1 MNEPTLLVD
10 GDALEKETWPIMR
23 ELFPHYEEFWRLHLV
38 PLRSRGSIQP
48 RRGIDQDFE
57 HLAMF
62 HYSTYVRLHRAVQKS
77 RESEN
82 DFRFPDEVYLHVS
95 ASAELGFKAVEKFCE
110 IYQQCLGPKIVVN
123 SSRLRALKD
132 RFATYR
138 NLIHEQVPGVR
149 LDAHQRILIPTSDKV
164 NTYKRWT
171 DVLYEAKAE
180 DFVEVG
186 LQISNDLRALCSAL
200 EDSWKEMCKASARLV
215 VNMDYQKRRDR
226 GESVPITLSVTASS
240 VSYVY
245 SATAVNAV
253 LCSGTDLS
261 K

>member
-1 MNEPTLLVD
+1 MRSF
-10 GDALEKETWPIMR
+10 GDCIWYRCGAGVRFSPAA
-23 ELFPHYEEFWRLHLV
+23 
-38 PLRSRGSIQP
+38 GSIKILSISLCFTIP
-48 RRGIDQDFE
+48 P
-57 HLAMF
+57 MF
-62 HYSTYVRLHRAVQKS
+62 GSIVQCRNPEKARTIFVFPMRFTSTYTLPRNLGS
-77 RESEN
+77 R
-82 DFRFPDEVYLHVS
+82 P
-95 ASAELGFKAVEKFCE
+95 GEKFCE
-110 IYQQCLGPKIVVN
+110 IYQQCLRPKTVVN
-123 SSRLRALKD
+123 SSRLRAQKD